1 MERPLFLLAYVQE
14 MCRQCAG
21 MLKLQHTRSSAA
33 YDTRFHPPRSKCT
46 SFLCFKRRASES
58 TRCPRFGGKPP
69 FFFFFF
75 LCQTTCFRFTS
86 GLRVQRLADVLVMAG
101 GLHHPCVC
109 VCVFTSGLSEAATVS
124 GWRDFR
130 LHPYAHMSLFLGFE
144 VGGLGFFFH

>member
-33 YDTRFHPPRSKCT
+33 YDMRFHPPRSKCT

-109 VCVFTSGLSEAATVS
+109 VCVYIWPLRSSYSLRLERFQTSSICPHEFV
-124 GWRDFR
+124 FR
-130 LHPYAHMSLFLGFE
+130 F
-144 VGGLGFFFH
+144 